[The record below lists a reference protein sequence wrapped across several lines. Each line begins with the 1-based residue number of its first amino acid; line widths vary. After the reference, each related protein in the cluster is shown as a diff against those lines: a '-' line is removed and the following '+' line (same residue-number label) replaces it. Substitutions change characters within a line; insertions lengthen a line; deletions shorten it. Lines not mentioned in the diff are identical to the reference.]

1 MIKDHILRNV
11 KGLTKIRYFAFIFI
25 VVLLAISFISIQMIG
40 GYSENQSNKIITV
53 NLSYK
58 NGTSFDMDNDGT
70 ETIDGVIDY
79 TVEYANFSWGINY
92 SKLGTRWFI
101 HSIDNG
107 QTTTLCYGEQK
118 TCNFVELEPS
128 IDQWNETFNVYYGR
142 YDASYNSTIGAQVI
156 YVDYDIESENPYS
169 EIIYSELNHLP
180 AKFLKPNEIITYTKV
195 ASYLKEEPS
204 NYLLKNFFILGI

>member
-79 TVEYANFSWGINY
+79 TVEYANFSWDINY
-92 SKLGTRWFI
+92 SKLGTRW
-101 HSIDNG
+101 
-107 QTTTLCYGEQK
+107 
-118 TCNFVELEPS
+118 
-128 IDQWNETFNVYYGR
+128 
-142 YDASYNSTIGAQVI
+142 
-156 YVDYDIESENPYS
+156 
-169 EIIYSELNHLP
+169 
-180 AKFLKPNEIITYTKV
+180 
-195 ASYLKEEPS
+195 
-204 NYLLKNFFILGI
+204 